1 MTTPEESDPRLE
13 ELAFL
18 RALGEVMASDLR
30 ADKALARAVDLCF
43 VRFELGALC
52 AFRVSGGTFRLVA
65 GHGLTLR
72 ARARLEQIAERDL
85 QGMLG
90 GPPVLLRQE
99 VSATDECTV
108 LSEDMGAPVVRSAL
122 FAPLVHARR
131 RLGALLVIGHEGDRL
146 GAPARATWEP
156 IVNTISVA
164 LRAADDFERVVA
176 LEAEKR
182 QLVDNLPLIVARFDA
197 ITGALL
203 FVNGAVQRVLGVR
216 PSDALNANG
225 LERALADAVERD
237 ASRAARERAS
247 TGIHSAWEDRR
258 YVHADGRV
266 LTLRECVY
274 PVFDAA
280 RSIHAVEI
288 IAYDITTELEARRE
302 LMQADRLATLGA
314 LAAGV
319 AHEINNPV
327 AFISLAAGQLG
338 KLVSQIERGER
349 GAADR
354 VREVAE
360 DVRESAGRIADIVAE
375 LKLFTRISDGSV
387 ACPVDLNRILETAL
401 ALTSRELRRNA
412 RLEVQLGELP
422 VAPGA
427 FVNLGHAFVNLLMN
441 AAQAI
446 DSKVAR
452 PSPAAP
458 DGGPGERNVIRVETL
473 LRDGAIVV
481 RVRDTGIGIDARVLP
496 RIFEPF
502 FKTDAAGSGAGLGLA
517 IAHDL
522 VRKVGGDIRVESRR
536 GYGTTVEVVL
546 PFEREDEATDVP
558 ASTRKDEPKER
569 PHHRRRASARS
580 RAGPPAERPL
590 RGGHGVHGARRAR
603 AAERAGLR
611 GDRVRPSH
619 AGSVGAADLRG
630 GPRAVERAVGA
641 VHLHDGRELRG
652 AGRRAP
658 RGCER
663 CGGAGAGEAVR
674 WGDVRGGGGA
684 RGGAVESHFTSA
696 ADNDPKQPYGVLG
709 TSSTS
714 LPQQW
719 SGTRLFPRT
728 RVDPWNTRAGY

>member
-1 MTTPEESDPRLE
+1 MMSTEEGTDPRVE

-52 AFRVSGGTFRLVA
+52 AFRVTDGAYRLVA
-65 GHGLTLR
+65 SHGLGPR
-72 ARARLEQIAERDL
+72 SKARLDRVADREM
-85 QGMLG
+85 GTMLG
-90 GPPVLLRQE
+90 GPPVILRQE
-99 VSATDECTV
+99 MSTTADCTALCDEDGNA
-108 LSEDMGAPVVRSAL
+108 ERRSAL

-131 RLGALLVIGHEGDRL
+131 RLGALLVIGHPGDVL
-146 GAPARATWEP
+146 DAGVRATWESV
-156 IVNTISVA
+156 VNTISVA

-197 ITGALL
+197 ASGALL
-203 FVNGAVQRVLGVR
+203 FVNGAVHRVLGVR
-216 PSDALNANG
+216 PSDALNSSG
-225 LERALADAVERD
+225 LERALADAMERD
-237 ASRAARERAS
+237 ASRAARDRAS
-247 TGIHSAWEDRR
+247 RGIHSAWENRR
-258 YVHADGRV
+258 YRHTDGRV

-288 IAYDITTELEARRE
+288 IAYDISTEIEARRE
-302 LMQADRLATLGA
+302 LMQADRLAALGA

-338 KLVSQIERGER
+338 KLVAQVERSET

-360 DVRESAGRIADIVAE
+360 EIRESAARIADIVGE
-375 LKLFTRISDGSV
+375 LKLFTRIGDGSI

-412 RLEVQLGELP
+412 RLEIELGELP

-452 PSPAAP
+452 AAVDGLASEP
-458 DGGPGERNVIRVETL
+458 DVVRVATFM
-473 LRDGAIVV
+473 RDAAIVV
-481 RVRDTGIGIDARVLP
+481 RVEDTGIGIDEQVLP

-502 FKTDAAGSGAGLGLA
+502 FKTDTAGGGAGLGLA

-522 VRKVGGDIRVESRR
+522 VRRVGGDIRVESRR
-536 GYGTTVEVVL
+536 GHGTKFEVIL
-546 PFEREDEATDVP
+546 PFERAEEAADVP
-558 ASTRKDEPKER
+558 ASSRSDEPKER
-569 PHHRRRASARS
+569 PLAKAPPEGDPLPRVLIIDDERALVRALARQLSDRYDVDTASTARDALAQLSVREYEAIVCDLRMPEQSGPQIYETVKNRSSEQASRFIFTTGGSYGASDDELHRHASGTGLPVLEKPFDGVTFEAAVARVVARSASA
-580 RAGPPAERPL
+580 PPAI
-590 RGGHGVHGARRAR
+590 
-603 AAERAGLR
+603 
-611 GDRVRPSH
+611 
-619 AGSVGAADLRG
+619 
-630 GPRAVERAVGA
+630 
-641 VHLHDGRELRG
+641 
-652 AGRRAP
+652 
-658 RGCER
+658 
-663 CGGAGAGEAVR
+663 
-674 WGDVRGGGGA
+674 
-684 RGGAVESHFTSA
+684 
-696 ADNDPKQPYGVLG
+696 
-709 TSSTS
+709 
-714 LPQQW
+714 
-719 SGTRLFPRT
+719 
-728 RVDPWNTRAGY
+728 

>member
-1 MTTPEESDPRLE
+1 MSAPDETDPRLE

-52 AFRVSGGTFRLVA
+52 AFRVTGSVFRLVA
-65 GHGLTLR
+65 GHGLG
-72 ARARLEQIAERDL
+72 ARAKERLEQIADRDL
-85 QGMLG
+85 GAMLG
-90 GPPVLLRQE
+90 GPPVLFRQE
-99 VSATDECTV
+99 MSATDECTV
-108 LSEDMGAPVVRSAL
+108 LSDDADTPLLRSAL

-146 GAPARATWEP
+146 GAPSRATWEP

-182 QLVDNLPLIVARFDA
+182 QLVDNLPLIVARFDSA
-197 ITGALL
+197 TGALL

-216 PSDALNANG
+216 PSDALSANG
-225 LERALADAVERD
+225 LERALADSAERD
-237 ASRAARERAS
+237 ASRVARERACV
-247 TGIHSAWEDRR
+247 GVHSAWEDRR
-258 YVHADGRV
+258 YRHADGRV

-302 LMQADRLATLGA
+302 LMQADRLAALGA

-338 KLVSQIERGER
+338 KLVAQVERGEL

-354 VREVAE
+354 VREVAD
-360 DVRESAGRIADIVAE
+360 DVRESAGRIADIVGE

-412 RLEVQLGELP
+412 RLEVELGALP

-446 DSKVAR
+446 DSKVAGALEPR
-452 PSPAAP
+452 GTEGS
-458 DGGPGERNVIRVETL
+458 GERNVIRVETM

-481 RVRDTGIGIDARVLP
+481 RVRDTGIGIDERVLP

-502 FKTDAAGSGAGLGLA
+502 FKTDAGGNGAGLGLA

-522 VRKVGGDIRVESRR
+522 IRKVGGDIRVESRR
-536 GYGTTVEVVL
+536 GHGTTVEVVL
-546 PFEREDEATDVP
+546 PFEKEEEAGDVP
-558 ASTRKDEPKER
+558 ASEPMDEPKARPAARVAAGDPLPRVLIIDDER
-569 PHHRRRASARS
+569 ALVRALARQLNDRYEVDTASTARDALAQLSAREYEAIVCDLRMPDQS
-580 RAGPPAERPL
+580 GPQIYAA
-590 RGGHGVHGARRAR
+590 VRAR
-603 AAERAGLR
+603 SSEQSGRFIFTTGGSYGTRDDELHEDANAAGIPVLEKPFDGATFEAA
-611 GDRVRPSH
+611 V
-619 AGSVGAADLRG
+619 ASVVA
-630 GPRAVERAVGA
+630 
-641 VHLHDGRELRG
+641 
-652 AGRRAP
+652 RAP
-658 RGCER
+658 
-663 CGGAGAGEAVR
+663 V
-674 WGDVRGGGGA
+674 
-684 RGGAVESHFTSA
+684 
-696 ADNDPKQPYGVLG
+696 
-709 TSSTS
+709 
-714 LPQQW
+714 
-719 SGTRLFPRT
+719 PRSI
-728 RVDPWNTRAGY
+728 